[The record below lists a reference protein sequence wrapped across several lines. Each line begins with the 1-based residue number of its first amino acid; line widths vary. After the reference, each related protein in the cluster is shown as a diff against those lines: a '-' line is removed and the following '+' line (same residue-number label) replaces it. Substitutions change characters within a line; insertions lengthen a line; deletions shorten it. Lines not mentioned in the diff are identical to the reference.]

1 MRGLRE
7 GPSRLVG
14 IDLARAVALLGMMLA
29 HLGPPWTGYGTPPV
43 SEWLASGRAA
53 PLFAV
58 LAGLSIGLMTRI
70 DPAGVGSRA
79 AVVRRAVV
87 LLLMGLGL
95 AALPDLLIL
104 VILPC
109 YALLIAATV
118 VVRSL
123 STRALLV
130 LAAAWC
136 VLSPVALF
144 AVRHLVDEPA
154 GSVIQPSF
162 GGGLDELPVSLLLW
176 GGYPAIV
183 WFGYVLVGMAVARL
197 DLRSAV
203 VVRRLVVGGAVT
215 TVAALWIAASALFLG
230 AFRDITGD
238 PRLEQLFV
246 SRSAY
251 DPLDPTWFWAA
262 GQHTSTPLNVI
273 GSAGSAVL
281 VIGLCLW
288 LCRSSVAARVVS
300 PLRAAGSMTLTLY
313 VMHVVLTWA
322 NRELDAGFTGGY
334 YSEWWVQVLLLVLL
348 AWLWRLIAARGP
360 LEALVRWASTTR
372 LSRTRTS
379 RLDAPR
385 T

>member
-1 MRGLRE
+1 MTGLRE
-7 GPSRLVG
+7 GPGRLVG
-14 IDLARAVALLGMMLA
+14 IDLARALALLGMMLA

-58 LAGLSIGLMTRI
+58 LAGLSIGLMTRL
-70 DPAGVGSRA
+70 DPDGVGTRS
-79 AVVRRAVV
+79 AVVRRAVA
-87 LLLMGLGL
+87 LLVIGLGL
-95 AALPDLLIL
+95 AALPDLRIL

-109 YALLIAATV
+109 YAVLIAATV
-118 VVRSL
+118 AVRGL

-130 LAAAWC
+130 LAGAWC
-136 VLSPVALF
+136 VLSPAVLY
-144 AVRHLVDEPA
+144 AVRQVVDEPVSA
-154 GSVIQPSF
+154 VIQPSF
-162 GGGLDELPVSLLLW
+162 GGGLAELPVSLLLW
-176 GGYPAIV
+176 GGYPAVV
-183 WFGYVLVGMAVARL
+183 WFGYVLVGLALARL

-230 AFRDITGD
+230 AFRDATGE
-238 PRLEQLFV
+238 PRLEQLFL

-288 LCRSSVAARVVS
+288 LCRSAVAARVVS

-322 NRELDAGFTGGY
+322 NRELDAAFTGGY
-334 YSEWWVQVLLLVLL
+334 YSEWWVQVLLLVVL
-348 AWLWRLIAARGP
+348 AFLWRLIAARGP
-360 LEALVRWASTTR
+360 LEALVRWVSTARRWPVRPAPAET
-372 LSRTRTS
+372 SRT
-379 RLDAPR
+379 
-385 T
+385 

>member
-1 MRGLRE
+1 MSGLRE
-7 GPSRLVG
+7 GPGRLVG

-29 HLGPPWTGYGTPPV
+29 HLGPPWTGFGAPPL
-43 SEWLASGRAA
+43 SDWLASGRAA

-58 LAGLSIGLMTRI
+58 LAGLSIGLMARL
-70 DPAGVGSRA
+70 DPAGVGSRS
-79 AVVRRAVV
+79 AVVRRSLA
-87 LLLMGLGL
+87 LLVIGLGL
-95 AALPDLLIL
+95 AALPDLRIL

-109 YALLIAATV
+109 YALLIAGTV
-118 VVRSL
+118 MVRGL

-130 LAAAWC
+130 LAGAWC
-136 VLSPVALF
+136 LLSPVALF
-144 AVRHLVDEPA
+144 ALRHVVDEPVSA
-154 GSVIQPSF
+154 VIQPSF
-162 GGGLDELPVSLLLW
+162 GGGLGELPVSLLLW
-176 GGYPAIV
+176 GGYPAVV
-183 WFGYVLVGMAVARL
+183 WFGYVLVGLALARL

-203 VVRRLVVGGAVT
+203 VTRRLVVGGAVT

-230 AFRDITGD
+230 AFRDATGE

-246 SRSAY
+246 ARSAY
-251 DPLDPTWFWAA
+251 DPLDTTWFWAA
-262 GQHTSTPLNVI
+262 GQHTSTPLNVV
-273 GSAGSAVL
+273 GAAGSAVL

-288 LCRSSVAARVVS
+288 LCRSALATRLVS

-334 YSEWWVQVLLLVLL
+334 YREWWVQVLLLVVL

-360 LEALVRWASTTR
+360 LEALVRWVSAARPQWGRSARADT
-372 LSRTRTS
+372 
-379 RLDAPR
+379 PR